1 MVCSMTTASDPA
13 VQAVTAL
20 ADERDKALDLLDGF
34 CERFYWVKDHPDFH
48 AEVREF
54 LTAHAR

>member
-1 MVCSMTTASDPA
+1 MTTASDPA